1 MGVPSSGHDIIK
13 YLIENY
19 GIYLSPGIV
28 YSTLYSLERRGL
40 VEAKPQV
47 KKRLYMINR
56 KGEELLRE
64 YEESLGELTD
74 FTTQFFENLLVSH
87 RR

>member
-19 GIYLSPGIV
+19 GIYLGPGIM
-28 YSTLYSLERRGL
+28 YSTLYSLERRL

-56 KGEELLRE
+56 KGEELLRG
-64 YEESLGELTD
+64 YEESPRELTD
-74 FTTQFFENLLVSH
+74 FTTRFFEN
-87 RR
+87 